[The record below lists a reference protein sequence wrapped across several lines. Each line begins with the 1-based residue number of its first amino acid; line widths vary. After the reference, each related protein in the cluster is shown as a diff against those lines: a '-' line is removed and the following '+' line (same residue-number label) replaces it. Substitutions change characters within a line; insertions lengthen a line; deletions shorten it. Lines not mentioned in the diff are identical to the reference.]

1 MKNITLIALI
11 FSYLYALIFSK
22 KFPTINVENKNNQ
35 GAKSGS
41 YAFGSSSK
49 GGNTNVISSSVSQN
63 YNSVNNISN
72 SKNVGNGNESYYNN
86 AAGIVQK

>member
-22 KFPTINVENKNNQ
+22 NLFRDIVTNKNDQ
-35 GAKSGS
+35 EAKS
-41 YAFGSSSK
+41 SSSAIGK
-49 GGNTNVISSSVSQN
+49 SSSGGNTNVISSSVSQN
-63 YNSVNNISN
+63 YNSVNNISK

-86 AAGIVQK
+86 AAGISQK